1 MAGCCKLL
9 WVKCWVLWNP
19 AILPEINHFCLTSSV
34 AEEDSNFQAML
45 RSNPEDAQANF
56 GKMESL
62 LTNNME
68 PQPIGLEDG
77 LDKN

>member
-1 MAGCCKLL
+1 MGQ
-9 WVKCWVLWNP
+9 VLSSLESCHP
-19 AILPEINHFCLTSSV
+19 ARNKSFFLTSSV

-45 RSNPEDAQANF
+45 RSNPEDAQANV

>member
-1 MAGCCKLL
+1 MGQ
-9 WVKCWVLWNP
+9 VLSFLESCHP
-19 AILPEINHFCLTSSV
+19 ARNKSFLTSSV